1 MSDKITITKEQYDN
15 AIEVLSQSV
24 VQDMLEQIDELDPNA
39 SEKEIRGHLRTFTLE
54 NDIAEEL
61 IDGTVGDAIRSKV
74 QALVEEI

>member
-1 MSDKITITKEQYDN
+1 MNQKITGKQYN
-15 AIEVLSQSV
+15 EAIEVLSQSIV
-24 VQDMLEQIDELDPNA
+24 EEMLEQIDELDPNA

-61 IDGTVGDAIRSKV
+61 IDGTVRDAIRSKV

>member
-1 MSDKITITKEQYDN
+1 MNQKITGKQYN
-15 AIEVLSQSV
+15 EAIEVLSQSIV
-24 VQDMLEQIDELDPNA
+24 EEMLEQIDELDPDA
-39 SEKEIRGHLRTFTLE
+39 SEKDKRGHLRTFTLE